1 MPVAFECETT
11 QYTVGEMSK
20 LPLGTVNQKPK
31 TTTNPQGQTVLVGK
45 YIY

>member
-1 MPVAFECETT
+1 MPVAFECLTFDTGNDELDGTHI
-11 QYTVGEMSK
+11 
-20 LPLGTVNQKPK
+20 LGIR